1 MQQLNHPHQA
11 CIEIESTIK
20 IGPKTRTPI
29 INNHHTSNE
38 NTPLGTNLSHLSP
51 LTHLSSLISHLSPPH
66 LSLTHPFLFLFL
78 LFLFFLSLSLFF
90 CWSAQGQGGLGL
102 WAQAKHG
109 WAQGLGLWAQRASWG
124 QGLAR
129 PKAGQGLGFAKQG
142 WAQACRAE
150 AKAKGL
156 LGFGLGPKLGPR
168 AWALGLGQG
177 WAQKLG
183 LWARAKLGPGLGPKP
198 RAWALGRIL
207 TSLLGALVFSERSGT
222 KNLK

>member
-29 INNHHTSNE
+29 NNHHTSNE
-38 NTPLGTNLSHLSP
+38 NTPLRTNLSHLSP

-102 WAQAKHG
+102 WAQAKQG

-129 PKAGQGLGFAKQG
+129 PKAGAKG
-142 WAQACRAE
+142 WALLS
-150 AKAKGL
+150 KA
-156 LGFGLGPKLGPR
+156 GPKLAGLRPKPR
-168 AWALGLGQG
+168 AWALGWAQSWGQGLGLWAYAKG

-183 LWARAKLGPGLGPKP
+183 LWARAKLLGGPGLGPKP
-198 RAWALGRIL
+198 RA
-207 TSLLGALVFSERSGT
+207 
-222 KNLK
+222 